1 MSEPPGAASP
11 AFNLSRWYPGSLL
24 PKEDGASSSLV
35 LVVTILAFLACLA
48 GMGALAA
55 GRAADGWRGQ
65 LENSATVVVRPT
77 GLETPDSAAARAA
90 QALAGVRGV
99 AEVKALE
106 PAKAEALVA
115 PWFGPEGLPP
125 GLPVPRLVAVDLDPA
140 APATPAA
147 MGAALKAAGIDATVD
162 DHTIWMADIKRAGL
176 AARAFAL
183 GLFLLIAIACG
194 SVIVFA
200 TSQGLTGRRDLIEV
214 LHIAGAT
221 DEFIAR
227 LFQAR
232 FARVAARGGIYGGV
246 LAIALG
252 ASFKLYGGT
261 GGLASMLPLAWTDLA
276 VVAPCPVIAALI
288 AAVTARVAAMAQ
300 LGAQP

>member
-1 MSEPPGAASP
+1 MSEPAPPSQ
-11 AFNLSRWYPGSLL
+11 AFNLARWYPGALL
-24 PKEDGASSSLV
+24 PREDGASSALV

-55 GRAADGWRGQ
+55 GRAADGWVGQ
-65 LENSATVVVRPT
+65 LKGSATVVVRPT

-90 QALAGVRGV
+90 QALASVRGV
-99 AEVKALE
+99 AEVRALE

-125 GLPVPRLVAVDLDPA
+125 DLPVPRLVAVDLDRT

-147 MGAALKAAGIDATVD
+147 MTAALKAAGIDATVD
-162 DHTIWMADIKRAGL
+162 DHTVWMADIQRAGL
-176 AARAFAL
+176 AARGFAL
-183 GLFLLIAIACG
+183 ALFLLIAIACG

-227 LFQAR
+227 MFQAR
-232 FARVAARGGIYGGV
+232 FAQVAARGGIYGGV
-246 LAIALG
+246 LAIALA
-252 ASFKLYGGT
+252 ASFKLYGGP
-261 GGLASMLPLAWTDLA
+261 GGLASVLPLQWTDLI
-276 VVAPCPVIAALI
+276 VVAPCPVVAALI
-288 AAVTARVAAMAQ
+288 AAVTARGAALAQ
-300 LGAQP
+300 LGAQT